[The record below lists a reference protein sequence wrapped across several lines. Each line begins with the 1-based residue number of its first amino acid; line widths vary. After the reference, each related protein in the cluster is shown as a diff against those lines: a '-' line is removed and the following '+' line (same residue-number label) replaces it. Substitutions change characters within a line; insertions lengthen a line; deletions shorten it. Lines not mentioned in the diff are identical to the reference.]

1 MTYQH
6 KRASCCKETKEI
18 LNNILQM
25 KKSEYELFESPP
37 ASALAKPSKEQRG
50 KVNVLPGNEPVES
63 DESMDDMENYEPT
76 QETDFEADEIKDC
89 LEKKKKKRNYI
100 EFRSNYE

>member
-37 ASALAKPSKEQRG
+37 DSAPVKLSNEQRG
-50 KVNVLPGNEPVES
+50 KVNVLPDGEPVES
-63 DESMDDMENYEPT
+63 DEPMDGMENYEPT
-76 QETDFEADEIKDC
+76 QETDFKADEIKDC
-89 LEKKKKKRNYI
+89 LEKKKKRRNYI
-100 EFRSNYE
+100 EFRSNCE